1 MKKFKFTVFC
11 LTLFVAFM
19 MASCKNIFSD
29 DQKSLA
35 TSSASF
41 KFPDDISARL
51 EAAREATGE
60 TSDSSYL
67 VTVELTG
74 DYDYSASIE
83 KTFTDADSI
92 KNATFAFNEIK
103 VGYVVKASVTIT
115 YGGIE
120 LFSGE
125 SDEIEIAED
134 SSKNNLK
141 VTLTSHAAPF
151 EIRFYYSDA
160 PTTYYTASDTL
171 VPYRFKDA
179 TETAAA
185 TTLTFAIF
193 KDGEQYTGSDFTATW
208 KLNDTTVASSEDG
221 SLTLADGGLSFT
233 ASSTSFDTTKAD
245 TVSCSITKELYTAD
259 LTPLSFTFTEDLD
272 TYNRYL
278 LMRSYTNSNFTA
290 YYYYNVF
297 DSAGSEEA
305 PLSED
310 NAKKSIGGI
319 TSGTV
324 GMDSL
329 NLNLYQLESSSTD
342 SVTTTKLTVIPY
354 LLLSHA
360 YSETTSEIAL
370 GSLDISNI
378 NFISAYNSNIAL
390 YKKGG
395 YFVNGSVTNG
405 VYIPDPYSLGS
416 TFYYCKNGGTPVLI
430 NVQSL
435 GGNYANAF
443 VTGLSVQKDGIYV
456 LAGYDSDS
464 SSTSSNRYF
473 TNLFILKY
481 PLDATSSSVP
491 KVLDVTN
498 IIPCQTITGD
508 SDTIN
513 SYPTIKD
520 AVVHGDY
527 LYVIGGYYLPS
538 TTKFVDE
545 TTTYL
550 GGLTRGF
557 MFRVKLSDSSDN
569 TSFTIDTTF
578 GTNGVVGYEAYSDSS
593 SLSTSTNFY
602 YPVRFVAVTPK
613 KLVIADA
620 GGYYY
625 DSDSAN
631 KTFKRRLITYSF
643 TSDGNGVLSAEDI
656 VSDNDY
662 LLNDIGDCSYTDNY

>member
-35 TSSASF
+35 TSSASL

-278 LMRSYTNSNFTA
+278 LMRTYTNNSFIT
-290 YYYYNVF
+290 YYCYNVF
-297 DSAGSEEA
+297 DSAGSEET
-305 PLSED
+305 PLSDDETSG
-310 NAKKSIGGI
+310 NALKSISI
-319 TSGTV
+319 TFKSGTV

-390 YKKGG
+390 YPKGD
-395 YFVNGSVTNG
+395 YKSPA
-405 VYIPDPYSLGS
+405 VYESSWSTISLP
-416 TFYYCKNGGTPVLI
+416 FYYCKAGGSPVAI
-430 NVQSL
+430 SVQ
-435 GGNYANAF
+435 NA
-443 VTGLSVQKDGIYV
+443 VTGYTDTYIAGLSVQKDGIYV
-456 LAGYDSDS
+456 LAASKISGSDDKNYPS
-464 SSTSSNRYF
+464 VFS
-473 TNLFILKY
+473 ILKY
-481 PLDATSSSVP
+481 PLDATSTSVP
-491 KVLDVTN
+491 KVLDVTSV
-498 IIPCQTITGD
+498 IPAGTDADGNKI
-508 SDTIN
+508 
-513 SYPTIKD
+513 SYATIKD
-520 AVVHGDY
+520 AAIHGDY
-527 LYVIGGYYLPS
+527 LYVIGGYYLPEFKS
-538 TTKFVDE
+538 GDDTK
-545 TTTYL
+545 
-550 GGLTRGF
+550 GNLTRGF
-557 MFRVKLSDSSDN
+557 MFRVKLSDFSVD
-569 TSFTIDTTF
+569 TSF
-578 GTNGVVGYEAYSDSS
+578 GTSGLAGYEAYNSS
-593 SLSTSTNFY
+593 STTLAMTNENSNFY

-613 KLVIADA
+613 KLVIVDD
-620 GGYYY
+620 GGYATDGGTDKDRLVTYTF
-625 DSDSAN
+625 DT
-631 KTFKRRLITYSF
+631 KT
-643 TSDGNGVLSAEDI
+643 LSAEDI
-656 VSDNDY
+656 TAEETFF
-662 LLNDIGDCSYTDNY
+662 LNDHSSCSFTDNY